1 MSEYTPRVGTMRIA
15 YIALATESG
24 ISYDEAG
31 AEFERGLAEIRRAAY
46 WEGVNDQWKHRP
58 FGNRLPETSS
68 PYYFDIRLGVD
79 SHGS

>member
-1 MSEYTPRVGTMRIA
+1 MAEYTPT
-15 YIALATESG
+15 T
-24 ISYDEAG
+24 DEVREKYADDWDMDRE
-31 AEFERGLAEIRRAAY
+31 EFDRWLKTVLRAAY

-68 PYYFDIRLGVD
+68 PYFFDVRLGVD